1 MRPALEL
8 PRFPAVL
15 VASLA
20 FCLPSIMMAQE
31 PPGLS
36 SGSGQGTGTGRSA
49 GVQRNPSGS
58 ASGVGPQRMGPGR
71 GFEGEVIPRQ
81 IPGRSIPLGPGV
93 NVRFPDDPT
102 LGPLLSG
109 EERTGLPG
117 SNAAAQVSPELINSV
132 RMMTDTYDRSRALQ
146 ELAREAILSN
156 QLLLAHRTLEEAS
169 VAALSEQNSLRH
181 DQLIIEIITTT
192 GLLSETL
199 IREGKTQLTML
210 ETQEGHAEPLP
221 RKLEPKLSIR
231 LARLEWQRARVLA
244 RAVINPTYRS
254 EYLSRV
260 AEGLGRD
267 SSRIVLEYV
276 RRIDIDNSQ
285 QSVKLTE
292 AETKEMENSADE
304 FLVEAEHVCQEIER
318 PIWKNTALE
327 RTAINAGESR
337 QYSRAFSIARS
348 IQNAEAR
355 SQALI
360 LVAESQC
367 RHSPPEEAT
376 KTYAEVAEAVARIDQ
391 DGLRGVITGYL
402 VDSLISTGRF
412 EDARAC
418 LVLYPT
424 ASERFVAMGAIAE
437 SEGRRGSAER
447 ARAWIA
453 SYAPE
458 AYRPVLYRRVL
469 TGELAKIGNSRQSNF
484 SGRDVQPTVPIEP
497 TAPMPVPPQ

>member
-8 PRFPAVL
+8 PRYPAVL

-20 FCLPSIMMAQE
+20 FCLPSTLMAQE

-36 SGSGQGTGTGRSA
+36 SGTGQGTGTGRSA
-49 GVQRNPSGS
+49 GVQRNTSGS
-58 ASGVGPQRMGPGR
+58 VSGVGPQRMGPGR
-71 GFEGEVIPRQ
+71 EFEGEVPPRQ
-81 IPGRSIPLGPGV
+81 IPGGRSIPLGPGV

-109 EERTGLPG
+109 EDRLGPVS
-117 SNAAAQVSPELINSV
+117 SNVAAQVGRDLIDNV
-132 RMMTDTYDRSRALQ
+132 RMITDTYDRSRALQ

-156 QLLLAHRTLEEAS
+156 QLLMAHRTLEEAS

-210 ETQEGHAEPLP
+210 ESQEGRAEPLP
-221 RKLEPKLSIR
+221 TRLNPKLSIR
-231 LARLEWQRARVLA
+231 LARLEWQRASVLA
-244 RAVINPTYRS
+244 RAIINPTYRS
-254 EYLSRV
+254 EYLARV

-267 SSRIVLEYV
+267 SSRVILEYV
-276 RRIDIDNSQ
+276 RRSDLDNAPQ
-285 QSVKLTE
+285 AEKLTE
-292 AETKEMENSADE
+292 AEIKEVEKSADDY
-304 FLVEAEHVCQEIER
+304 LVEAEQVCQEIER
-318 PIWKNTALE
+318 PIWKNSALE
-327 RTAINAGESR
+327 RTAINAGESQ
-337 QYSRAFSIARS
+337 QYPRAFSIARS

-367 RHSPPEEAT
+367 RHRQAAEAT
-376 KTYAEVAEAVARIDQ
+376 ATYAEVAEAVVRVDQ
-391 DGLRGVITGYL
+391 DGLRGVLTGYL

-437 SEGRRGSAER
+437 SEARRGSAER
-447 ARAWIA
+447 ARQWIA
-453 SYAPE
+453 RDAPPS
-458 AYRPVLYRRVL
+458 YRPVLYRRVNS
-469 TGELAKIGNSRQSNF
+469 GVLAKIGNSRQSLF
-484 SGRDVQPTVPIEP
+484 SGREAQPP
-497 TAPMPVPPQ
+497 APPPQ